1 MNITAKAIFKAS
13 QFTSLKNI
21 EASIDNLTKNT
32 NFYIRGED
40 DKDRVIS
47 LEFILDLSV
56 KELFSLP
63 MIDGKFDLNA
73 KLIETKLIRY
83 LPNSIMM
90 NIMFMNED
98 DIMGKI
104 ELDIKNKNWRPN
116 QFASTVCY
124 ESKIWYNLFV
134 PVPVAELVDALV
146 SEANDRNIVPVRF
159 RSEAPEADTFELW
172 KRFEF
177 KHKINFLK
185 KEVGFFSV

>member
-63 MIDGKFDLNA
+63 M
-73 KLIETKLIRY
+73 
-83 LPNSIMM
+83 
-90 NIMFMNED
+90 NEYVD
-98 DIMGKI
+98 
-104 ELDIKNKNWRPN
+104 
-116 QFASTVCY
+116 FS
-124 ESKIWYNLFV
+124 SNLY
-134 PVPVAELVDALV
+134 
-146 SEANDRNIVPVRF
+146 
-159 RSEAPEADTFELW
+159 
-172 KRFEF
+172 
-177 KHKINFLK
+177 
-185 KEVGFFSV
+185 

>member
-1 MNITAKAIFKAS
+1 MNITTNAIFKAS
-13 QFTSLKNI
+13 QFTTLKNI
-21 EASIDNLTKNT
+21 EASIDNLTKST

-40 DKDRVIS
+40 DKDRTIS

-63 MIDGKFDLNA
+63 MNEYVDFSSNLYEGDTILGIDGKFDLNA

-104 ELDIKNKNWRPN
+104 ELDIKNK
-116 QFASTVCY
+116 S
-124 ESKIWYNLFV
+124 
-134 PVPVAELVDALV
+134 
-146 SEANDRNIVPVRF
+146 
-159 RSEAPEADTFELW
+159 
-172 KRFEF
+172 
-177 KHKINFLK
+177 
-185 KEVGFFSV
+185 